1 MRSPD
6 STHNKENTET
16 QAFTRHDK
24 TREMKSYLR
33 FLSRNKLYTAI
44 EVVGLSLALA
54 FVIVLGSYI
63 LEDLSCDK
71 SIGNAEEVYVL
82 RNMNGMEEFF
92 VRHDMDE
99 DRFSDIPG
107 IKSMTQIVFEED
119 NLGGQTFM
127 AEYQENEH
135 YFTSLLAVEDNFFD
149 FFSFPLDSGN
159 PLKNLAG
166 HNGAVIS
173 KQLAEKVFGSENPVG
188 KMIRIPFVSFG
199 EKNEFVVEGV
209 FPGFPN
215 TSLPEADVIIS
226 HESYKECAS
235 KIWGSRRDWTGD
247 PRVEFIRT
255 EKGGDIESIKTS
267 LTNILNNIAGR
278 EEYYKIELVSL
289 KDYHCKYGHGSRAY
303 GRFRNTDIYSVYLNI
318 CIILAILS
326 LLNYILL
333 TVAYSHFRIKE
344 MATRQLL
351 GTDRHGVVIR
361 CTFEALFIIAV
372 SMIMA
377 ILAAISCKDIFS
389 SLLDTE
395 VHPMRTSGE
404 YIILILTALLM
415 AIPSGTASSIA
426 IAKYSPVDI
435 IKGQNRR
442 QEKSLISKLFI
453 GLEGCIAI
461 ASTAM
466 LITVTRQNAFIM
478 NYPMGYEKDN
488 LIYLDFRTAGPRY
501 LDKIKSQAFV
511 EEVGAM
517 NCLPM
522 YRYRVMFPNGGGAL
536 GYIEAQRST
545 FDMLGIEINDYGET
559 HFSPAGEAMYLSEA
573 TMDAIP
579 GAITDREWFAEDWGS
594 RRQIMGTCSHFR
606 TGTLLKTLDSGI
618 CAALVIADWRTEHNP
633 DEHNYLVKVKGNEE
647 TAVMKLQEM
656 YKELGYDEKM
666 ISVKSLNQYLED
678 DIRKEKN
685 LQNLLITFV
694 LACLLLT
701 ALAIAAFSGYYA
713 QLRTHDTAVRK
724 VFGESGLEVFRKT
737 VWGFIAPV
745 LVSAVAAVPAA
756 CFIASKWLENY
767 MVRIE
772 NSWLTYVAAVIF
784 VLMTVFISVVFQ
796 TTRLMRTNPATVL
809 KKE

>member
-1 MRSPD
+1 
-6 STHNKENTET
+6 
-16 QAFTRHDK
+16 
-24 TREMKSYLR
+24 MKSYLR

-63 LEDLSCDK
+63 LEDHSCDK

-127 AEYQENEH
+127 AEYKENEH

-159 PLKNLAG
+159 PVKNLAG

-173 KQLAEKVFGSENPVG
+173 KQLAEKIFGSENPVG

-351 GTDRHGVVIR
+351 GTDRRGVVIR
-361 CTFEALFIIAV
+361 CTLEALFMMMV
-372 SMIMA
+372 SMALA
-377 ILAAISCKDIFS
+377 ILMATACKEIFS
-389 SLLDTE
+389 RLLDTE
-395 VHPMRTSGE
+395 LHPMNTMGE
-404 YIILILTALLM
+404 YIILISTALLM
-415 AIPSGTASSIA
+415 AIPAGLASSIA

-442 QEKSLISKLFI
+442 HEKTVLSKLFI

-466 LITVTRQNAFIM
+466 LIAVTGQNMFM
-478 NYPMGYEKDN
+478 LNYPMGYEKDN
-488 LIYLDFRTAGPRY
+488 LIYLDFKTESPRY
-501 LDKIKSQAFV
+501 LDQLKSQAFV
-511 EEVGAM
+511 EEVDLM

-522 YRYRVMFPNGGGAL
+522 YRYRVLFPSGGGAL
-536 GYIEAQRST
+536 GHIEAERST
-545 FDMLGIEINDYGET
+545 FDMLGIEINEYGET
-559 HFSPAGEAMYLSEA
+559 DFGPTGEALYLSEQ
-573 TMDAIP
+573 TMNAIP
-579 GAITDREWFAEDWGS
+579 GAIADREWFMDDWGS
-594 RRQIMGTCSHFR
+594 SRQIMGTCGHFK
-606 TGTLLKTLDSGI
+606 TGTLKTQYTSDI
-618 CAALVIADWRTEHNP
+618 CAALVIADWKAERYPTQN
-633 DEHNYLVKVKGNEE
+633 DYLVKVSGNEDA
-647 TAVMKLQEM
+647 AVLKLQDM
-656 YKELGYDEKM
+656 YKELGYDDKM
-666 ISVKSLNQYLED
+666 ISVKSLNQYLTD

-694 LACLLLT
+694 LMCLLLT

-713 QLRTHDTAVRK
+713 QLQTHDTAVRK
-724 VFGESGLEVFRKT
+724 VFGESRREVFRKN

-745 LVSAVAAVPAA
+745 LISAVVAVPVAYLMV
-756 CFIASKWLENY
+756 SQWLEEY
-767 MVRIE
+767 MTRIE
-772 NSWLTYVAAVIF
+772 NSWFIYAAAVVF
-784 VLMTVFISVVFQ
+784 VLMVVFVSVVLQ
-796 TTRLMRTNPATVL
+796 TIRLMRTNPAVVL

>member
-1 MRSPD
+1 
-6 STHNKENTET
+6 
-16 QAFTRHDK
+16 
-24 TREMKSYLR
+24 MKSYLR

-44 EVVGLSLALA
+44 EVVGLGIALA
-54 FVIVLGSYI
+54 FVIVLGSYV
-63 LEDLSCDK
+63 LEDLNCDK
-71 SIGNAEEVYVL
+71 SIRNAEEVYVL

-99 DRFSDIPG
+99 EMFSDIPG
-107 IKSMTQIVFEED
+107 IKSMTQIIFEED

-127 AEYQENEH
+127 AEYLGNEH

-159 PLKNLAG
+159 PVRNQPV

-173 KQLAEKVFGSENPVG
+173 KLLAEKIFGNENPIG
-188 KMIRIPFVSFG
+188 KIIGIPFASFD

-209 FPGFPN
+209 FPRFPN

-235 KIWGSRRDWTGD
+235 KIWGSRNDVTED
-247 PRVEFIRT
+247 PMVEFIRT
-255 EKGGDIESIKTS
+255 ERGSDIESIKAS
-267 LTNILNNIAGR
+267 LTNVLNSIAGR
-278 EEYYKIELVSL
+278 DEYYDIELVTL
-289 KDYHCKYGHGSRAY
+289 KDYHRKYGHGSRAY
-303 GRFRNTDIYSVYLNI
+303 GRFRNTDIYNVYLNI
-318 CIILAILS
+318 CMILAILS

-351 GTDRHGVVIR
+351 GTDRRGVILR

-372 SMIMA
+372 SMILAM
-377 ILAAISCKDIFS
+377 LAAISCKDIFS

-395 VHPMRTSGE
+395 LHPMKTAGE
-404 YIILILTALLM
+404 YIIIIVTAVLM
-415 AIPSGTASSIA
+415 AIPAGIASSIA

-442 QEKSLISKLFI
+442 QEKSVISKLFI

-466 LITVTRQNAFIM
+466 LITVTRQNAFIL

-488 LIYLDFRTAGPRY
+488 LIYLDFKTSGPRY
-501 LDKIKSQAFV
+501 LDQLKSLAFV
-511 EEVGAM
+511 EEAGAM

-536 GYIEAQRST
+536 GYIEAQRSA

-559 HFSPAGEAMYLSEA
+559 DFGPTGEAMYLSEE

-579 GAITDREWFAEDWGS
+579 GAITDREWFTDDWGS
-594 RRQIMGTCSHFR
+594 RKPIRGTCSHFR
-606 TGTLLKTLDSGI
+606 TGTLKTFYSEI
-618 CAALVIADWRTEHNP
+618 CAALVIADWRAEHNP
-633 DEHNYLVKVKGNEE
+633 DEHNYLVKVNGDED
-647 TAVMKLQEM
+647 TAAMKLQEM
-656 YKELGYDEKM
+656 YKELGYDDKM
-666 ISVKSLNQYLED
+666 ISVKSLNQYLKD

-685 LQNLLITFV
+685 LQNLLMTFV

-745 LVSAVAAVPAA
+745 LVSAVAAVPTA
-756 CFIASKWLENY
+756 CFIASRWLEDY
-767 MVRIE
+767 MVRVE
-772 NSWLTYVAAVIF
+772 NSWFTYVAAVAF
-784 VLMTVFISVVFQ
+784 VLIAVFVSVVLQ
-796 TTRLMRTNPATVL
+796 TIRLMRTNPAVVL

>member
-1 MRSPD
+1 
-6 STHNKENTET
+6 
-16 QAFTRHDK
+16 
-24 TREMKSYLR
+24 MKSYLR

-63 LEDLSCDK
+63 LEDHSCDK

-127 AEYQENEH
+127 AEYKENEH

-159 PLKNLAG
+159 PVKNLAG

-173 KQLAEKVFGSENPVG
+173 KQLAEKIFGSENPVG
-188 KMIRIPFVSFG
+188 KMIRIPFASFG

-351 GTDRHGVVIR
+351 GTDRRGVVIR
-361 CTFEALFIIAV
+361 CTLEALFMMMV
-372 SMIMA
+372 SMALA
-377 ILAAISCKDIFS
+377 ILMATACKEIFS
-389 SLLDTE
+389 RLLDTE
-395 VHPMRTSGE
+395 LHPMNTMGE
-404 YIILILTALLM
+404 YIILISTALLM
-415 AIPSGTASSIA
+415 AIPAGLASSIA

-442 QEKSLISKLFI
+442 HEKTVLSKLFI

-466 LITVTRQNAFIM
+466 LIAVTGQNMFM
-478 NYPMGYEKDN
+478 LNYPMGYEKDN
-488 LIYLDFRTAGPRY
+488 LIYLDFKTESPRY
-501 LDKIKSQAFV
+501 LDQLKSQAFV
-511 EEVGAM
+511 EEVDLM

-522 YRYRVMFPNGGGAL
+522 YRYRVLFPSGGGAL
-536 GYIEAQRST
+536 GHIEAERST

-559 HFSPAGEAMYLSEA
+559 DFGPTGEALYLSEQ
-573 TMDAIP
+573 TMNAIP
-579 GAITDREWFAEDWGS
+579 GAIADREWFMDDWGS
-594 RRQIMGTCSHFR
+594 SRQIMGTCGHFK
-606 TGTLLKTLDSGI
+606 TGTLKTQYTSDI
-618 CAALVIADWRTEHNP
+618 CAALVIADWKAERYPTQN
-633 DEHNYLVKVKGNEE
+633 DYLVKVSGNEDA
-647 TAVMKLQEM
+647 AVLKLQDM
-656 YKELGYDEKM
+656 YKELGYDDKM
-666 ISVKSLNQYLED
+666 ISVKSLNQYLTD

-694 LACLLLT
+694 LMCLLLT

-713 QLRTHDTAVRK
+713 QLQTHDTAVRK
-724 VFGESGLEVFRKT
+724 VFGESRREVFRKN

-745 LVSAVAAVPAA
+745 LISAVVAVPVAYLMV
-756 CFIASKWLENY
+756 SQWLEEY
-767 MVRIE
+767 MTRIE
-772 NSWLTYVAAVIF
+772 NSWFIYAAAVVF
-784 VLMTVFISVVFQ
+784 VLMVVFVSVVLQ
-796 TTRLMRTNPATVL
+796 TIRLMRTNPAVVL

>member
-1 MRSPD
+1 
-6 STHNKENTET
+6 
-16 QAFTRHDK
+16 
-24 TREMKSYLR
+24 MKSYLR

-44 EVVGLSLALA
+44 EVVGLSIALA
-54 FVIVLGSYI
+54 FVIVLGSYV
-63 LEDLSCDK
+63 LEDLNCDK
-71 SIGNAEEVYVL
+71 SIRNAEEVYVL

-99 DRFSDIPG
+99 EMFSDIPG
-107 IKSMTQIVFEED
+107 IKSMTQIIFEED

-127 AEYQENEH
+127 AEYLGNEH

-159 PLKNLAG
+159 PVRNQPG
-166 HNGAVIS
+166 HNGAIIS
-173 KQLAEKVFGSENPVG
+173 KLLAEKIFGNENPIG
-188 KMIRIPFVSFG
+188 KIIGIPFASFD

-209 FPGFPN
+209 FKDFPN
-215 TSLPEADVIIS
+215 TSLPVADVIIS

-235 KIWGSRRDWTGD
+235 RIWGSRNDVTED
-247 PRVEFIRT
+247 PMVEFIRT
-255 EKGGDIESIKTS
+255 ERGSDIESIKAS
-267 LTNILNNIAGR
+267 LTNVLNSIAGR
-278 EEYYKIELVSL
+278 DEYYDIELVTL
-289 KDYHCKYGHGSRAY
+289 KDYHRKYGHGSRAY
-303 GRFRNTDIYSVYLNI
+303 GRFRNTDIYNVYLNI
-318 CIILAILS
+318 CMILAILS

-351 GTDRHGVVIR
+351 GTDRRGVILR

-372 SMIMA
+372 SMILAM
-377 ILAAISCKDIFS
+377 LAAISCKDIFS

-395 VHPMRTSGE
+395 LHPMKTAGE
-404 YIILILTALLM
+404 YIIIIVTAVLM
-415 AIPSGTASSIA
+415 AIPAGIASSIA

-442 QEKSLISKLFI
+442 QEKSVISKLFI

-466 LITVTRQNAFIM
+466 LITVTRQNAFIL

-488 LIYLDFRTAGPRY
+488 LIYLDFKTSGPRY
-501 LDKIKSQAFV
+501 LDQLKSLAFV
-511 EEVGAM
+511 EEAGAM

-536 GYIEAQRST
+536 GYIEAQRSA
-545 FDMLGIEINDYGET
+545 FDMIGIEINDYGET
-559 HFSPAGEAMYLSEA
+559 DFGPSGEAMYLSEE

-579 GAITDREWFAEDWGS
+579 GAITDREWFTDDWGS
-594 RRQIMGTCSHFR
+594 RKPIRGTCSHFR
-606 TGTLLKTLDSGI
+606 TGTLKTFYSEI
-618 CAALVIADWRTEHNP
+618 CAALVIADWRAEHNP
-633 DEHNYLVKVKGNEE
+633 DEHNYLVKVNGDED
-647 TAVMKLQEM
+647 TAAMKLQEM
-656 YKELGYDEKM
+656 YKELGYDDKM
-666 ISVKSLNQYLED
+666 ISVKSLNQYLKD

-685 LQNLLITFV
+685 LQNLLMTFV

-724 VFGESGLEVFRKT
+724 VFGESGKEVFRKT

-745 LVSAVAAVPAA
+745 LISTVIAVPTAY
-756 CFIASKWLENY
+756 FMASKWLEDY
-767 MVRIE
+767 MVRVE
-772 NSWLTYVAAVIF
+772 NSWFTYVAAVAF
-784 VLMTVFISVVFQ
+784 VLIAVFVSVVLQ
-796 TTRLMRTNPATVL
+796 TIRLMRTNPAVVL